1 MPSWKYVCSSPAKSP
16 KSLLPMLGPIAG
28 EVLYLETACG
38 SISTTPPPVYHLV
51 ADQGWI
57 VLLILRAHTRLE

>member
-1 MPSWKYVCSSPAKSP
+1 
-16 KSLLPMLGPIAG
+16 MLGPIARAA
-28 EVLYLETACG
+28 LYLETTCG